1 MKYSP
6 SQMLLHAYLTED
18 GVQLSALV
26 DRFYGSRKPQNAHK
40 SVAALL
46 RGLQSRAVQ
55 YGDNFRVHTTGR
67 RGRVE
72 ALWRVELRR

>member
-40 SVAALL
+40 SVGRSCEACRA
-46 RGLQSRAVQ
+46 GLYS
-55 YGDNFRVHTTGR
+55 TGTISAYTR
-67 RGRVE
+67 LGVE
-72 ALWRVELRR
+72 AA